1 MTKIEWCDET
11 WNVLTGC
18 TRVSPGCENCYAERL
33 AATRMKN
40 HPRYHGVAKM
50 TPAGPRF
57 TGEVREHHQLLEV
70 PLRWRKPRM
79 IFVSAQSD
87 LFHPLVPAEFIAKVF
102 ATMAE
107 ARQHRF
113 QVLTKRPER
122 AADLLNDPPGGT
134 TWPLP
139 NVWIGTSVEDQQRA
153 DERIPLLMDVP
164 AAVRFVSVE
173 PMLGPMDLTHEV
185 CSGCGADY
193 RGPRDC
199 GCPAGSA
206 TKFRYGGTRSES
218 PYWPLDWVIVGAE
231 SGPGAR
237 PMRLEWARSIVEQCR
252 SARVACFVKQLGP
265 VVYLKDSRGPGVI
278 GETPLRLKHPKGGD
292 PSEWPEDLRVRE
304 FPKEGMWR

>member
-57 TGEVREHHQLLEV
+57 TGEVREHHQLLDV
-70 PLRWRKPRM
+70 PRRWRKPRM

-87 LFHPLVPAEFIAKVF
+87 LFHPDVPAEFIAKVF

-107 ARQHRF
+107 ARRHRF

-153 DERIPLLMDVP
+153 DERIPHLLNCP
-164 AAVRFVSVE
+164 AAVRFLSVE
-173 PMLGPMDLTHEV
+173 PLLGPIDLRLE
-185 CSGCGADY
+185 
-193 RGPRDC
+193 DC
-199 GCPAGSA
+199 WIPDDCYEL
-206 TKFRYGGTRSES
+206 RER
-218 PYWPLDWVIVGAE
+218 LHWVIIGGE

-237 PMRLEWARSIVEQCR
+237 PMDIAWARSLVEQCR
-252 SARVACFVKQLGP
+252 TAGVACFVKQLGARPTGCHDRVETRRARSTTYRFKP
-265 VVYLKDSRGPGVI
+265 VR
-278 GETPLRLKHPKGGD
+278 LRDRKGGD

-304 FPKEGMWR
+304 FPNEGV

>member
-1 MTKIEWCDET
+1 MTKIEWADET
-11 WNVLTGC
+11 WNILTGC

-153 DERIPLLMDVP
+153 DERIPHLLNCP
-164 AAVRFVSVE
+164 AAVRFVSAE
-173 PMLGPMDLTHEV
+173 PLLGPVELDMMV
-185 CSGCGADY
+185 M
-193 RGPRDC
+193 PRDHPI
-199 GCPAGSA
+199 GEGFPGTLNALTGLWVPAVGNVDEEWDNAQDHHPSI
-206 TKFRYGGTRSES
+206 
-218 PYWPLDWVIVGAE
+218 DWVIVGGE

-237 PMRLEWARSIVEQCR
+237 PMYLNWARSIVEQCR
-252 SARVACFVKQLGP
+252 DAETACFVKQLGACAIVGDRP
-265 VVYLKDSRGPGVI
+265 NGNEL
-278 GETPLRLKHPKGGD
+278 PLSHPKGGD
-292 PSEWPEDLRVRE
+292 PNEWPDDLRTRE

>member
-40 HPRYHGVAKM
+40 HPRYEGVSQM

-57 TGEVREHHQLLEV
+57 TGEVRCHEQLLDV
-70 PLRWRKPRM
+70 PRRWRKPRM

-153 DERIPLLMDVP
+153 EERIPLLSQIP
-164 AAVRFVSVE
+164 AAVRFVSCE
-173 PMLGPMDLTHEV
+173 PLLGPIDLHKCEF
-185 CSGCGADY
+185 S
-193 RGPRDC
+193 
-199 GCPAGSA
+199 
-206 TKFRYGGTRSES
+206 
-218 PYWPLDWVIVGAE
+218 LDWVIVGAE

-237 PMRLEWARSIVEQCR
+237 PMRLAWARSIVEQCR
-252 SARVACFVKQLGP
+252 TSRVACFVKQIGP
-265 VVYLKDSRGPGVI
+265 RPIVVGNYRQVV
-278 GETPLRLKHPKGGD
+278 KHPKGGD

-304 FPKEGMWR
+304 FPEHGGWR

>member
-1 MTKIEWCDET
+1 MLDMSRKTKMTKIEWCDET
-11 WNVLTGC
+11 WNILTGC

-40 HPRYHGVAKM
+40 HPRYEGVSQM

-57 TGEVREHHQLLEV
+57 TGEVRCHEQLLDV
-70 PLRWRKPRM
+70 PRRWRKPRM

-87 LFHPLVPAEFIAKVF
+87 LFHPSVPAEFIAKVF

-153 DERIPLLMDVP
+153 EERIPHLLNCP

-173 PMLGPMDLTHEV
+173 PLL
-185 CSGCGADY
+185 DY
-193 RGPRDC
+193 VNLRCLNPGVDFWLDALDTPD
-199 GCPAGSA
+199 PQFA
-206 TKFRYGGTRSES
+206 
-218 PYWPLDWVIVGAE
+218 LDWVIVGGE
-231 SGPGAR
+231 SGPNAR
-237 PMRLEWARSIVEQCR
+237 QMNVAWARSLVDQCR
-252 SARVACFVKQLGP
+252 DTEVACFVKQLGANP
-265 VVYLKDSRGPGVI
+265 YEIRAGADVDKKGFVGSI
-278 GETPLRLKHPKGGD
+278 THPKGGD
-292 PSEWPEDLRVRE
+292 PSEWPKDLRVRE
-304 FPKEGMWR
+304 FPEHGGWR

>member
-1 MTKIEWCDET
+1 MTKIEWTDAT
-11 WNVLTGC
+11 WNILTGC

-40 HPRYHGVAKM
+40 HPRYQGVSQM

-57 TGEVREHHQLLEV
+57 TGVVRWHEELLEV
-70 PLRWRKPRM
+70 PLRWRKPKM

-113 QVLTKRPER
+113 QILTKRPER
-122 AADLLNDPPGGT
+122 ASDLLNDPPGDAT

-139 NVWIGTSVEDQQRA
+139 NVWIGTSVEDQERA
-153 DERIPLLMDVP
+153 DPRILHLLNCP
-164 AAVRFVSVE
+164 AAVRFLSVE
-173 PMLGPMDLTHEV
+173 PLLGPIDLGLLGTIPKEIAPTYSLV
-185 CSGCGADY
+185 AD
-193 RGPRDC
+193 R
-199 GCPAGSA
+199 
-206 TKFRYGGTRSES
+206 
-218 PYWPLDWVIVGAE
+218 LHWVIVGAE